1 MEDEKISSVAKFC
14 EHALCAIDN
23 YPGHKIYRYDLQK
36 SKYFF
41 ILIRI
46 MLVHL
51 IYLKNW
57 KIVKAD
63 FKLDNWS
70 YFYVRK

>member
-36 SKYFF
+36 IEIFF
-41 ILIRI
+41 HFNSNYACPFDILEE
-46 MLVHL
+46 LENC
-51 IYLKNW
+51 KG
-57 KIVKAD
+57 
-63 FKLDNWS
+63 
-70 YFYVRK
+70 